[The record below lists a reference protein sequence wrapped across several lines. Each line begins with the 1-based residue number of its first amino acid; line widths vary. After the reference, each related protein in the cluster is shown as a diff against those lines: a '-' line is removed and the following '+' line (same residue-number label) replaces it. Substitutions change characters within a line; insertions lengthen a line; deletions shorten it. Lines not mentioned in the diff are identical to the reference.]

1 MLSTITLESEH
12 RNIRTNTIKKTY
24 CMFSKLNVLY
34 QTCFKHDVNAIKIQ
48 MDTIVS
54 KATTSKALV

>member
-1 MLSTITLESEH
+1 
-12 RNIRTNTIKKTY
+12 
-24 CMFSKLNVLY
+24 MFSKLNVLY